1 MFWACPFGS
10 GYSLVFLT
18 VSWAV
23 IMYLV
28 ASSGRPHLH
37 IPACHSSAT
46 HIANPVYVLESRN
59 ESPNGKKISD
69 FVNEP

>member
-1 MFWACPFGS
+1 MPPCCRAAS
-10 GYSLVFLT
+10 GYPLVFLT

-23 IMYLV
+23 TSWSV
-28 ASSGRPHLH
+28 ASAGRPSPAV
-37 IPACHSSAT
+37 PACHSSVT

-59 ESPNGKKISD
+59 ESLNGKKISD